1 MKHLKIYESFDF
13 NEDDFDWDEEN
24 DNLKSGDYVNISTLY
39 DKYPNWSKDNRYMD
53 AVTNNKVLKINNVT
67 LGAENHDPTKDEK
80 LLTRF
85 LGDLMPYFSSNIIFD
100 QSNVREVAGDEILDW
115 TVGME
120 GLLTI
125 TKTYYRDFFPNV
137 EWLQQITAD

>member
-53 AVTNNKVLKINNVT
+53 AVTNNKVLKINRI
-67 LGAENHDPTKDEK
+67 ENASPSDKK
-80 LLTRF
+80 R
-85 LGDLMPYFSSNIIFD
+85 GINK
-100 QSNVREVAGDEILDW
+100 VVAS
-115 TVGME
+115 
-120 GLLTI
+120 
-125 TKTYYRDFFPNV
+125 FPRVNNRV
-137 EWLQQITAD
+137 FYVPIDVCIYVK